1 LEKVDA
7 NKYTIEARKEILAT
21 FEQGKVPIIEGGSWF
36 YIYHLYTALTET
48 FTNFNALADA
58 KALATK
64 IIKDDGDFIRTHLK
78 F

>member
-21 FEQGKVPIIEGGSWF
+21 LDQGKVPIVEGGSWF
-36 YIYHLYTALTET
+36 YINHLFTGLTET
-48 FTNFNALADA
+48 FTNTNALADA
-58 KALATK
+58 KALANK

>member
-1 LEKVDA
+1 MEKVDA

-21 FEQGKVPIIEGGSWF
+21 LDQGKVPIVEGGSWF
-36 YIYHLYTALTET
+36 YINHLFTGLTET
-48 FTNFNALADA
+48 FTNTNALADA
-58 KALATK
+58 KALANK